1 MSDIL
6 KSEVVHFNESM
17 KKIILFVVSCTL
29 FFFTVHAQTS
39 RPPMEEVVN
48 AIKNN
53 RIEDLSKFFDN
64 IVPVTINNN
73 QTIYSRNQAE
83 AVLKDFFERN
93 IPKDFLIMD
102 NGSPNNTSKFI
113 IGSLITPSGNKYN
126 VYILMKQKD
135 SNFYLQEIRIN
146 RE

>member
-1 MSDIL
+1 
-6 KSEVVHFNESM
+6 M
-17 KKIILFVVSCTL
+17 KKLILLLVSCTL
-29 FFFTVHAQTS
+29 FFFTVQAQTS
-39 RPPMEEVVN
+39 RPPMEDVVN

-53 RIEDLSKFFDN
+53 RIEDLSKYFDN

-83 AVLKDFFERN
+83 IVLKDFFEKN
-93 IPKDFLIMD
+93 TPKDFLIMD

-113 IGSLITPSGNKYN
+113 IGSLITPSGSKYN

-135 SNFYLQEIRIN
+135 AAYYLQEIRMN

>member
-1 MSDIL
+1 
-6 KSEVVHFNESM
+6 
-17 KKIILFVVSCTL
+17 
-29 FFFTVHAQTS
+29 
-39 RPPMEEVVN
+39 MEEVVN

>member
-1 MSDIL
+1 
-6 KSEVVHFNESM
+6 M
-17 KKIILFVVSCTL
+17 KKIILFVVSYTL
-29 FFFTVHAQTS
+29 FFFTVQAQTS

-53 RIEDLSKFFDN
+53 RIEDMSKYFDN

-102 NGSPNNTSKFI
+102 NGSPNTTSKFI

-135 SNFYLQEIRIN
+135 NNFFLQEIRIN